1 MTGGMERM
9 PDAALSRKLGHY
21 QKMAAVWRLGVHTEF
36 LPEGEACRFIQIN
49 ETEENS
55 Q

>member
-21 QKMAAVWRLGVHTEF
+21 QKMAAVWRLVGLAGAVGGVIAF
-36 LPEGEACRFIQIN
+36 SRCKAPRCGPF
-49 ETEENS
+49 
-55 Q
+55 